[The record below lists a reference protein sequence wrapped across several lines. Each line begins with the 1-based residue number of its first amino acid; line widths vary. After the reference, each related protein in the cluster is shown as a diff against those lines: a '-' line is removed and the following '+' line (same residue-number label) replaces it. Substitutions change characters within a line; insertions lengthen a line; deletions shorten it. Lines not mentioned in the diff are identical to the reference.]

1 MEVMRVWADIIDV
14 ALDINDEF
22 VELTVRDAGNHMM
35 KIDLDEINVN
45 KWILDEAWDNV
56 WSEYDTAVEG
66 FSPDEMHHQRMQ
78 ALYEYLVGKDVALLE
93 MSSVGVKVASCN
105 NI

>member
-1 MEVMRVWADIIDV
+1 MEVVRAWADIVDV

-35 KIDLDEINVN
+35 KLDLDEINVN
-45 KWILDEAWDNV
+45 KWILDKAWDNA
-56 WSEYDTAVEG
+56 WSEHDTTVES
-66 FSPDEMHHQRMQ
+66 FSIDEMHHQRMK
-78 ALYEYLVGKDVALLE
+78 ALYDYLVGKDVALLE
-93 MSSVGVKVASCN
+93 MSRVGVKVASCN

>member
-1 MEVMRVWADIIDV
+1 MEIVRVWADIIDV

-35 KIDLDEINVN
+35 KIELDEINVN
-45 KWILDEAWDNV
+45 KWILDEAWDNA

-66 FSPDEMHHQRMQ
+66 FSIDEMHHQRMQ
-78 ALYEYLVGKDVALLE
+78 ALYDYLVGKDVALLE
-93 MSSVGVKVASCN
+93 MSGVGVKVASCN